1 LDVDEVNIEKE
12 EPDMFRTISQ
22 EVRKAWS
29 DSRPLTAT
37 ALLML
42 GLFAAS
48 VAGIALDDR
57 IITGA
62 PAWLKPAKFA
72 ISTAIFCG
80 TLAWLYRYINV
91 WPRFVRAMGWIVS
104 SVLILEV
111 AIIDIQAA
119 RGTTS
124 HFNVG
129 TTLDGVLWGTMGTA
143 IAVLW
148 LASIGIL
155 AALLRQKFD
164 NRAWGWWLRMGM
176 LVTVLGSAAGGLM
189 VSPTPQQADTLRA
202 GEPVRFVGAHTV
214 GAPDGGAGIPAVGWS
229 TEYGDLRIPHFLG
242 LHALQILPFFG
253 WVMLRRRGIHSHH
266 KASGLAFAAAVS
278 YVGLVSILTWQ
289 ALRGQSIV
297 APDAV
302 TWLAIGVWLA
312 ATAGTGIY
320 LLNGA
325 ATVTLHPF
333 QGAQRES

>member
-1 LDVDEVNIEKE
+1 
-12 EPDMFRTISQ
+12 MFVRTISQ
-22 EVRKAWS
+22 EVKKAWS
-29 DSRPLTAT
+29 DSAPLTAT

-42 GLFAAS
+42 LVFAGS
-48 VAGIALDDR
+48 LAGIALDDR

-72 ISTAIFCG
+72 ISTAIFSG
-80 TLAWLYRYINV
+80 TLAWLYRYIAL

-129 TTLDGVLWGTMGTA
+129 TTVDGILWSIMGTA
-143 IAVLW
+143 IAILW

-155 AALLRQKFD
+155 VVLFRQKFD
-164 NRAWGWWLRMGM
+164 NSSWGWWLRMGM
-176 LVTVLGSAAGGLM
+176 FVTVLGSAAGGLM
-189 VSPTPQQADTLRA
+189 VSPTAKQAEALRA
-202 GEPVRFVGAHTV
+202 GGSVRIVGAHTV
-214 GAPDGGAGIPAVGWS
+214 GAPDGGAGLPGVGWS
-229 TEYGDLRIPHFLG
+229 TEHGDLRIPHFLG
-242 LHALQILPFFG
+242 LHGLQILPLFG
-253 WVMLRRRGIHSHH
+253 WLRLRRRGVHVDYKES
-266 KASGLAFAAAVS
+266 ALAFAAAAS

-302 TWLAIGVWLA
+302 TLLALGVWLA
-312 ATAGTGIY
+312 ATVGAGIY
-320 LLNGA
+320 LLSGA
-325 ATVTLHPF
+325 AAVTLSARLLLDP
-333 QGAQRES
+333 R